1 MGQFLDANETFFCAG
16 GSIAQWLPYMLLG
29 PAALALIPGIPQIFS
44 QEKIIDVAR
53 LINGA
58 A

>member
-16 GSIAQWLPYMLLG
+16 GSIAQWLPYLLLDQASPG
-29 PAALALIPGIPQIFS
+29 SIPSIPQIFS
-44 QEKIIDVAR
+44 EEKIIDVAR